1 MAVRLCQHICKCFC
15 IQWDLAVERYCG
27 SSGDDW
33 GFYDRNRS
41 GGSAGMEPL
50 SLQVLVVVTGS
61 FLGFQWLFHRGSPW
75 VSQQLCKGFFRLS
88 PTHRTEWNSRA
99 VSTVHALVVGLFCLY
114 IYIFDESIQK
124 DPVWGDATLVKLNV
138 AITSGYL
145 ISDLLL
151 MFTSWESIG
160 EKYFVI
166 HHFAALYAYYYV
178 LSQGILPY
186 FANFRLL
193 SEFSTPFVNQRW
205 FFHMLGY
212 HKLSKPSLV
221 NGVAMAFTF
230 FLVRI
235 AVIPGYYSHMY
246 SVFGTDDFYKLPL
259 GGRSAWV
266 ISSVSLDIMNI
277 MWMRRIIRGC
287 LKVLHSAW
295 LRKAGT
301 EMETRKTD

>member
-1 MAVRLCQHICKCFC
+1 
-15 IQWDLAVERYCG
+15 
-27 SSGDDW
+27 
-33 GFYDRNRS
+33 
-41 GGSAGMEPL
+41 METL
-50 SLQVLVVVTGS
+50 SLQVLMVVTGS

-75 VSQQLCKGFFRLS
+75 VSEKLCKGFLRLS
-88 PTHRTEWNSRA
+88 PTQRTEWNSRA

-114 IYIFDESIQK
+114 IYIFDEPIQK

-138 AITSGYL
+138 AVTSGYL
-145 ISDLLL
+145 ISDKL
-151 MFTSWESIG
+151 MTFQCEYYKHLSFAVHGFI
-160 EKYFVI
+160 
-166 HHFAALYAYYYV
+166 FAALYAYYYV

-205 FFHMLGY
+205 FFYMLGY

-246 SVFGTDDFYKLPL
+246 SVFGTDHFYRLPL

-266 ISSVSLDIMNI
+266 ISSVSLDVMNI

-287 LKVLHSAW
+287 LKVLRSAW
-295 LRKAGT
+295 SRKTGT

>member
-1 MAVRLCQHICKCFC
+1 M
-15 IQWDLAVERYCG
+15 
-27 SSGDDW
+27 SS
-33 GFYDRNRS
+33 S
-41 GGSAGMEPL
+41 
-50 SLQVLVVVTGS
+50 
-61 FLGFQWLFHRGSPW
+61 
-75 VSQQLCKGFFRLS
+75 
-88 PTHRTEWNSRA
+88 
-99 VSTVHALVVGLFCLY
+99 
-114 IYIFDESIQK
+114 
-124 DPVWGDATLVKLNV
+124 
-138 AITSGYL
+138 
-145 ISDLLL
+145 
-151 MFTSWESIG
+151 
-160 EKYFVI
+160 
-166 HHFAALYAYYYV
+166 
-178 LSQGILPY
+178 
-186 FANFRLL
+186 
-193 SEFSTPFVNQRW
+193 W

-301 EMETRKTD
+301 EMETRKTDWHGDTNTNWTHQHTNCPSWIMSNRSANVIYVCITPAAVMPWLQFWVLNWQIKSLESQSMY

>member
-1 MAVRLCQHICKCFC
+1 
-15 IQWDLAVERYCG
+15 
-27 SSGDDW
+27 
-33 GFYDRNRS
+33 
-41 GGSAGMEPL
+41 METL
-50 SLQVLVVVTGS
+50 SLQVLMVVTGS

-75 VSQQLCKGFFRLS
+75 VSEKLCKGFLRLS
-88 PTHRTEWNSRA
+88 PTQRTEWNSRA

-114 IYIFDESIQK
+114 IYIFDEPIQK

-138 AITSGYL
+138 AVTSGYL
-145 ISDLLL
+145 ISDLQGYCVLFFVLL
-151 MFTSWESIG
+151 Q
-160 EKYFVI
+160 
-166 HHFAALYAYYYV
+166 
-178 LSQGILPY
+178 SQGILPY

-205 FFHMLGY
+205 FFYMLGY

-246 SVFGTDDFYKLPL
+246 SVFGTDHFYRLPL

-266 ISSVSLDIMNI
+266 ISSVSLDVMNI

-287 LKVLHSAW
+287 LKVLRSAW
-295 LRKAGT
+295 SRKTGT